1 MSDEAMSEPAVS
13 EQAESW
19 WSRRAVLTV
28 SAAALLLYGSTAA
41 PGLTWAHFGADGGDL
56 LAAAVTNGVPHP
68 SGYPL
73 YILLLQG
80 WLGLGCALLP
90 LEPARLGTL
99 LSVLCAG
106 LSAGLTVAT
115 AAYLLRDPHCAP
127 HQPAPWARPLWAA
140 LAGLAWMAA
149 PLVWS
154 QAIITEVYAL
164 HMLLAALIGWAALT
178 GRGRLLALALGLGV
192 AHHVTSVLLWP
203 AVLWWLWPARSARLA
218 RIGRIFGAAL
228 LIGGVLYLR
237 IPWAAAAA
245 PPVNWGYADTV
256 EGFWWLVSGQAYR
269 GYLFGVPLADLPGR
283 AASWAQVLAAQFT
296 PLGLG
301 VALAGLAAWDRHWP
315 RLRTFGLLW
324 VVPVSLYSITYYTV
338 DSQIYLLPVIWMAA
352 LWFANGL
359 AVGVDWLQ
367 RRSAA
372 LWPGRAARVTPQRM
386 ALALAALVAV
396 GLTSVAALRLP
407 ELSLRQDRAAQDFLA
422 AAAATLEPNSL
433 VISRSDAQTFA
444 LWYGVWGSDALDG
457 VPGLVLIND
466 ALYHFDWY
474 RRLLA
479 DLYPQVPG
487 IGGPFY
493 DLLRANAALR
503 PVFLAEPLTDLPGAR
518 QAVGPFWRLEP

>member
-1 MSDEAMSEPAVS
+1 MYDEAMP

-68 SGYPL
+68 PGYPL

-80 WLGLGCALLP
+80 WLGLGRALLP
-90 LEPARLGTL
+90 LEPAQFGTL

-115 AAYLLRDPHCAP
+115 AAHLLRGHLSASR
-127 HQPAPWARPLWAA
+127 QAAPWVRPLWAA

-164 HMLLAALIGWAALT
+164 HMLLAAAIGWATLT
-178 GRGRLLALALGLGV
+178 GRGRLLAPALGLGL

-203 AVLWWLWPARSARLA
+203 AVLLWLWQQPGARLA
-218 RIGRIFGAAL
+218 RIGRILGAAL
-228 LIGGVLYLR
+228 LIGGVFYLR

-245 PPVNWGYADTV
+245 PPVNWGYADTFD
-256 EGFWWLVSGQAYR
+256 GFWWLVSGQAYR
-269 GYLFGVPLADLPGR
+269 GYLFGVPPADLPGR
-283 AASWAQVLAAQFT
+283 AASWAQVIAAQFT

-301 VALAGLAAWDRHWP
+301 VALAGLADWDRHWP
-315 RLRTFGLLW
+315 RLRTFSLLW
-324 VVPVSLYSITYYTV
+324 VVPVSVYSITYHTV

-367 RRSAA
+367 RI
-372 LWPGRAARVTPQRM
+372 RAAFLPGVTPPARM
-386 ALALAALVAV
+386 LALAALVAT
-396 GLTSVAALRLP
+396 GLIGVAALRLP
-407 ELSLRQDRAAQDFLA
+407 EMSLRHDRAAQDFLTQ
-422 AAAATLEPNSL
+422 AAATLEPNSL

-487 IGGPFY
+487 IGGPFN

-503 PVFLAEPLTDLPGAR
+503 PIFLAEPLTDLPGAHR
-518 QAVGPFWRLEP
+518 AAGPFWRLEP